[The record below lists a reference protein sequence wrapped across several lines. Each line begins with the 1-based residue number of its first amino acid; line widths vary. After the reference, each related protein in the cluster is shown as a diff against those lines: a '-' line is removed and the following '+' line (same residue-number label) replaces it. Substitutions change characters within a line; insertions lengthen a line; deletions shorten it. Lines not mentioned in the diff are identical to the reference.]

1 MAGYSYHAPMGRFIV
16 TIPFSM
22 YFAFA
27 KDFVPLHLQNTS
39 KMGWLLSYS
48 HRLIL
53 RRVAESPD
61 TQQS

>member
-1 MAGYSYHAPMGRFIV
+1 MGRFIV
-16 TIPFSM
+16 TIPFST